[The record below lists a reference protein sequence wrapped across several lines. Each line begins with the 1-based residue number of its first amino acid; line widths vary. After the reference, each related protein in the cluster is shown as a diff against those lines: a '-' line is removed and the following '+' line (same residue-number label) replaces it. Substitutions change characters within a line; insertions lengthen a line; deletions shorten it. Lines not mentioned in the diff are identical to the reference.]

1 MAAVFRGETF
11 ADNWSHRFMPGGPG
25 NPTIEFTRVPPFG
38 SLVNLEGQVLH
49 VDPAEYNV
57 AVYIYVAGWWT
68 KPSFTTPLTTIQIDG
83 HWITNIATGGVDPNA
98 TRIAA
103 FLLPAGYVP
112 PLISGD
118 SILPAELA
126 ETAVAR
132 IEVSRSP

>member
-1 MAAVFRGETF
+1 M
-11 ADNWSHRFMPGGPG
+11 
-25 NPTIEFTRVPPFG
+25 
-38 SLVNLEGQVLH
+38 
-49 VDPAEYNV
+49 
-57 AVYIYVAGWWT
+57 
-68 KPSFTTPLTTIQIDG
+68 TTIQIDG